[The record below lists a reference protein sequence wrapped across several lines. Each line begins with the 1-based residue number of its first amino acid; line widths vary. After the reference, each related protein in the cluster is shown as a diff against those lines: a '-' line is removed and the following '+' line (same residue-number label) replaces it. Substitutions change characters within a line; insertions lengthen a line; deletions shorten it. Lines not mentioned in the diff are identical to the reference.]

1 MEAAVPPSKISAL
14 SSGEFLGMV
23 ADDSDNRIELKTF
36 YCEILNDHNAL
47 KKEQDN
53 YEDIPVIRKPDNVMV
68 QRNYLQIKQD
78 IQDINQSKVERVLSN
93 LELSHQVIKKG

>member
-14 SSGEFLGMV
+14 TSGEFLGMV

-36 YCEILNDHNAL
+36 HCEILNDHNAL

-68 QRNYLQIKQD
+68 QRNYLQLNKIYR
-78 IQDINQSKVERVLSN
+78 I
-93 LELSHQVIKKG
+93 